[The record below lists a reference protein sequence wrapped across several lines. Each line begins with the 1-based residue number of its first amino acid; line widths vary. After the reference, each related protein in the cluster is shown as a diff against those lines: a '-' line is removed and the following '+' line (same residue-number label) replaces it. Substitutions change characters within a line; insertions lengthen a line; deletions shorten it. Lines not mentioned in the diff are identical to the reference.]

1 MGNLQNN
8 ERHSFIDTL
17 ASRVNRLQNR
27 IVVDTKKRRLCGCP
41 HERRY
46 SLAVGCGTGS
56 CASTQAQTGADC
68 IFKRWVAA
76 FPLASL
82 FALMAFACHVASYF
96 IGFIGMI
103 TIR

>member
-1 MGNLQNN
+1 MPMMELPT
-8 ERHSFIDTL
+8 ER
-17 ASRVNRLQNR
+17 A
-27 IVVDTKKRRLCGCP
+27 
-41 HERRY
+41 
-46 SLAVGCGTGS
+46 AVGCGTGA
-56 CASTQAQTGADC
+56 CASTQAQTGADGVL
-68 IFKRWVAA
+68 KRWVAA